1 MIAGS
6 FVADGAGNITAGSLD
21 RATTTHGLFNHLITG
36 NFNVGP
42 DGRGTLTINTKQMAG
57 PVSITFS
64 FALNSTGTYGYL
76 FESDDQT
83 GSGDHVSGF
92 LQEADPSKFNAASI
106 TGGYALGLLGGTSDS
121 ASSRAFMLAAV
132 SASGSDCGIASD
144 GASVFINY
152 KSGTTTPTLL
162 RFACGSGGLSTIDP
176 ATGRGTVVL
185 TLSNGPFSS
194 QTLNFAFYV
203 VDRST
208 LVFISTDQ
216 PGVNLPIMS
225 GTMDLQVALAAD
237 GTFSVFDMA
246 CGYGEPGNQ

>member
-6 FVADGAGNITAGSLD
+6 FVADGAGNITTGSLD
-21 RATTTHGLFNHLITG
+21 RPTTTHGLFNHLITG

-42 DGRGTLTINTKQMAG
+42 DGRGTLTINTKQMVG

-162 RFACGSGGLSTIDP
+162 TFACGSP
-176 ATGRGTVVL
+176 ATGRGTVAL
-185 TLSNGPFSS
+185 RLSNGPFSS

-203 VDRST
+203 VDAST

-237 GTFSVFDMA
+237 GTFSVFDMT
-246 CGYGEPGNQ
+246 CGHGEPGN